1 MTETAVVT
9 PLGMSRKA
17 PMSFRAA
24 GFAYDHEVLIALPPS
39 YYVEP
44 DRSYPVLWAM
54 DGSLFFDLIVGLFT
68 VGLTGF
74 RYPEMIVI
82 GVGHPSSEG
91 LEGLAKRTV
100 DLWPPGSTVADGPAK
115 EHLDAMLAPDR
126 SAESMFDGV
135 KGDEFLAFLVDQLR
149 PALAEQY
156 RMNDDHVLFGHSAG
170 AAFAGYALFARPG
183 SFQRYILGSCTN
195 ELTIKLEAAHA
206 ATHDDLAAHVF
217 LSAGDREANTASL
230 AAQRMVSRT
239 MLLAENLL
247 LRQYP
252 SLRLRTRVYTGGDHY
267 SIVPGLISDGLQFVF
282 APEIAQLPSAIY

>member
-1 MTETAVVT
+1 MTETTVVT
-9 PLGMSRKA
+9 PIGLSREEPKA
-17 PMSFRAA
+17 FRAA
-24 GFAYDHEVLIALPPS
+24 GYEYDHEVLIALPPS
-39 YYVEP
+39 YHVTP

-54 DGSLFFDLIVGLFT
+54 DGSLFFDLIIGLLT
-68 VGLTGF
+68 VGITGS
-74 RYPEMIVI
+74 RYPEMIVVGI
-82 GVGHPSSEG
+82 GHPRCEG
-91 LEGLAKRTV
+91 LEGLAKRTF
-100 DLWPPGSTVADGPAK
+100 DLWPPGSNVADGPAK
-115 EHLDAMLAPDR
+115 GYLDAHLAPDN
-126 SAESMFDGV
+126 SAESIFDGV

-149 PALAEQY
+149 PVLAEQY

-195 ELTIKLEAAHA
+195 ELTIKLEATHA

-217 LSAGDREANTASL
+217 LSAGDREANNALL

-239 MLLAENLL
+239 ILLAENLL

-267 SIVPGLISDGLQFVF
+267 SIIPRVISEGLEFVF
-282 APEIAQLPSAIY
+282 APEISQLPAAIY